1 MSRNWEVDSEAVWK
15 IKEQI
20 SVGLMKYGPEFLD
33 SREFQELSRML
44 EETRGKEA
52 QGGA

>member
-1 MSRNWEVDSEAVWK
+1 MNDWKLDSEAVWK

-20 SVGLMKYGPEFLD
+20 SVGIMKHGPEFLNSKEYD
-33 SREFQELSRML
+33 ELSRML
-44 EETRGKEA
+44 EEIRENEK

>member
-1 MSRNWEVDSEAVWK
+1 MSDFEPDSEAVWK

-20 SVGLMKYGPEFLD
+20 SVGLMKYGPEFLNSKEYD
-33 SREFQELSRML
+33 ELSRML
-44 EETRGKEA
+44 EEIRENEK